1 MGGTGGYCEA
11 LVFFSHLLYL
21 RVCLRVRHGGF
32 WLGEETEG
40 LELGLFGLRWES
52 WDGWDLLILRERVI
66 LMVVVVG
73 GDWVGSD
80 WVDRVLLFF
89 FCSSL

>member
-1 MGGTGGYCEA
+1 VGGTGGYCEA

-40 LELGLFGLRWES
+40 LELGFGMD
-52 WDGWDLLILRERVI
+52 DGIEMEDGI
-66 LMVVVVG
+66 VG
-73 GDWVGSD
+73 IGMDDGI
-80 WVDRVLLFF
+80 
-89 FCSSL
+89 C